1 MHLRKKKTNE
11 SLSCSIIHLVEF
23 LIFDKFYAGKLP
35 NWKKR
40 LAILSLEGISKIKQ
54 LATSEGLEF
63 SKLAKKT
70 IVLIDS
76 DKREL
81 KSNMPKINKEIIG
94 KVHVKGGT
102 TFILRKREIENYVHP
117 AAIDESFF
125 LFDIQNT
132 IIP

>member
-1 MHLRKKKTNE
+1 M
-11 SLSCSIIHLVEF
+11 
-23 LIFDKFYAGKLP
+23 
-35 NWKKR
+35 
-40 LAILSLEGISKIKQ
+40 
-54 LATSEGLEF
+54 ATSEGLEF

-76 DKREL
+76 DKRKL

-94 KVHVKGGT
+94 KVHAKGGT